1 VISSQLASEDFGLKS
16 QMRRASAEQAE
27 VSVWLDFAKDFGYLR
42 NSDYE
47 LLTSEVD
54 EVGAMLHAMMDEP
67 EKFTW

>member
-1 VISSQLASEDFGLKS
+1 
-16 QMRRASAEQAE
+16 MRRASAEQAE